1 MFKKFMSLSL
11 ASAIVV
17 GTSVQAVAAPE
28 TTTNNIQENKAKY
41 KALGNEILD
50 LNAQLSNLNVQIEQL
65 NAQTQ
70 ENNAKMQETTQKINE
85 TKTQIDNVQKEIDAK
100 QKILGVRLA
109 AMYKNEVDFNP
120 ITFLISSNSLSD
132 FFSRLEAY
140 RKIISL
146 DDNLI
151 SGLNQNKQTLNNDM
165 TSMKNKE
172 QELSNLQA
180 ENEKNLATLN
190 EKKESQKTTIDK
202 LNAQRNSVLSV
213 ITENENSLI
222 SYSVDI
228 INSSNPSI
236 DQLKSAVSSLNEIL
250 PQLSV
255 DSVINTAKAAIN
267 TGNSKIQKIE
277 AQQKAAQEKAAQEQ
291 AQKAAQEQAQKTAQ
305 EQAQKT
311 AQEQA
316 QKESQQS
323 SNVSSNNTSSN
334 NNTSNNN
341 SSSNSNNGS
350 SSSNNSPT
358 NGYRKVLSMTAT
370 AYTGG
375 TLTAMGL
382 KPVRNPNGIST
393 IAVDPSVIPLG
404 SKVYIPGYGYAIASD
419 TGGAIKGDIID
430 LYMNSEA
437 ACNSWGRRPVTVY
450 IVAYPG
456 QW

>member
-255 DSVINTAKAAIN
+255 DSVINTAKTAIN
-267 TGNSKIQKIE
+267 TGNSKIQQIE
-277 AQQKAAQEKAAQEQ
+277 AQQKAAQEKAAQEKAAQ
-291 AQKAAQEQAQKTAQ
+291 EKADQQKAAQQKAAQEQAQKEA
-305 EQAQKT
+305 
-311 AQEQA
+311 
-316 QKESQQS
+316 QQS

>member
-11 ASAIVV
+11 ASAIVA
-17 GTSVQAVAAPE
+17 GTSVQALAAPE
-28 TTTNNIQENKAKY
+28 TTTSNIQENKAKY

-70 ENNAKMQETTQKINE
+70 ENSVKMQETTQKINE

-120 ITFLISSNSLSD
+120 IAFLISSNSLSD

-180 ENEKNLATLN
+180 ENEKNLASLN
-190 EKKESQKTTIDK
+190 EKKESQKATIDK

-222 SYSVDI
+222 SYSVNI

-255 DSVINTAKAAIN
+255 DSVINTAKTAIN
-267 TGNSKIQKIE
+267 TGNSKIQQLE
-277 AQQKAAQEKAAQEQ
+277 AQQKAAKEQAQKAAEQ
-291 AQKAAQEQAQKTAQ
+291 KAAEQKAAQEQA
-305 EQAQKT
+305 
-311 AQEQA
+311 A
-316 QKESQQS
+316 QKEAQQSS
-323 SNVSSNNTSSN
+323 SNVSFNNNTSSN

-358 NGYRKVLSMTAT
+358 NGYKKVLSMTAT

>member
-17 GTSVQAVAAPE
+17 GTSVQALAAPE
-28 TTTNNIQENKAKY
+28 TATTSNIQENKAKY

-50 LNAQLSNLNVQIEQL
+50 LNAQLSDLNVQIEQL

-70 ENNAKMQETTQKINE
+70 ENNEKMQETTQKINE

-120 ITFLISSNSLSD
+120 IAFLISSNSLSD

-180 ENEKNLATLN
+180 ENEKNLASLN

-255 DSVINTAKAAIN
+255 DSVINTAKTAIN
-267 TGNSKIQKIE
+267 TGNSKIQQIE
-277 AQQKAAQEKAAQEQ
+277 AQQKAAQEKAAQEKAAQ
-291 AQKAAQEQAQKTAQ
+291 QKAAQEQAQKEA
-305 EQAQKT
+305 
-311 AQEQA
+311 
-316 QKESQQS
+316 QQS
-323 SNVSSNNTSSN
+323 SNVSSN

-358 NGYRKVLSMTAT
+358 NGYKKVLSMTAT

-430 LYMNSEA
+430 LYMNSES